1 MLVGAKELDLL
12 ALKYLYAGEIADFYN
27 EYKDGK
33 PRNAANDRDFTRLM
47 SEIIADYHSKTFYMM
62 DDIMDVKEMFR
73 KAYLYEYE
81 PFRLGIAM
89 GKFDY
94 EFQFWL
100 RLQRRLWTARQHYI
114 EKGTLPPFESIVDM
128 N

>member
-1 MLVGAKELDLL
+1 MQELV
-12 ALKYLYAGEIADFYN
+12 
-27 EYKDGK
+27 
-33 PRNAANDRDFTRLM
+33 
-47 SEIIADYHSKTFYMM
+47 ADYHSKTFYMM
-62 DDIMDVKEMFR
+62 DDIMEVKEMFK
-73 KAYLYEYE
+73 KAYLNEYE

-100 RLQRRLWTARQHYI
+100 RLQRRLWTAKQHYFD
-114 EKGTLPPFESIVDM
+114 KGTLPPFESIVDM